1 MIAVVSCQHFP
12 DDERIYHRQIK
23 TLLRQNIF
31 IRYFTRSKS
40 DLDLSEPGLKHINL
54 SVNLSVKSYSKQ
66 IFYQLQASEAPL
78 FFHIHEPELL
88 PLAKSVK
95 QRFHATIIYDVH
107 ENLDA
112 MYRTFSQR
120 SKPVKETAIFL
131 KNTNEKR
138 HLKFID
144 RVVLANHPM
153 VNTDYDSRGFQ
164 PVVLE
169 NFPESKYISN
179 VANDGNRGS
188 SIIYHGH
195 LAPERGIGD
204 LVAALPVVISEI
216 PDAYLTLLGAFRT
229 AEYERQIK
237 RFISKNSLC
246 DHVYVKDQIPYGDIW
261 AILNKHAV
269 GVIPFRE
276 NPLTRH
282 NTPTKLFEMMAAG
295 CCIAAS
301 DLPPIRNF
309 ISDTVH
315 WTTPSDIPS
324 LAAGIIE
331 AFHSLNQSDWIE
343 KNRNLIREKYNWE
356 SKINEFLKL
365 YNPQ

>member
-1 MIAVVSCQHFP
+1 MIVVVSCQHYP

-23 TLLRQNIF
+23 TLLKQNIF
-31 IRYFTRSKS
+31 IRYYTRSES

-66 IFYQLQASEAPL
+66 ILRQLQVSEAPL

-95 QRFHATIIYDVH
+95 QQFRATIIYDVH

-131 KNTNEKR
+131 KNTNEKW

-144 RVVLANHPM
+144 HVILANQPM
-153 VNTDYDSRGFQ
+153 ENTVYDSRGFQ

-169 NFPESKYISN
+169 NFPESKYVSN

-195 LAPERGIGD
+195 LASERGIGD
-204 LVAALPVVISEI
+204 LVAALPTVISEI
-216 PDAYLTLLGAFRT
+216 PDVYLTLLGSFRT
-229 AEYERQIK
+229 TEYERQIK
-237 RFISKNSLC
+237 RYILKNNLR
-246 DHVYVKDQIPYGDIW
+246 DHVHVKDQIPYGNIW
-261 AILNKHAV
+261 AILNKYAV
-269 GVIPFRE
+269 GIIPFRD

-282 NTPTKLFEMMAAG
+282 NTPTKLFEMMASG
-295 CCIAAS
+295 CRIVAS
-301 DLPPIRNF
+301 NLPPIRNF

-315 WTTPSDIPS
+315 WTTPGDIPS
-324 LAAGIIE
+324 LAVGIIE
-331 AFHSLNQSDWIE
+331 AFRSLNQPAWIE